1 MFSEPSAFAPGISD
15 RRLAAFNVLVPLG
28 LLAHLMRWSFILL
41 PGIPA
46 PAGRS
51 HTVVW
56 ARATAGWQG
65 SVPSWFTALEILA
78 MAVCAVCIVVKR
90 DRRWVM
96 ALSATALLH
105 YFTFPIRTPNHLT
118 VLVVALTTQSLI
130 WLVGRRGAAP
140 ALVDGQVV
148 RALAGVMAIAYF
160 FAGLHKINTAFLSGV
175 PGESPGAD
183 GLLTFFR
190 NGQLPDPPHWAL
202 VVVAAYGTIL
212 AECVAPVAALFLP
225 RLRAFLL
232 VFLLL
237 FHFPQHTAI
246 GAIDYP
252 LIATSFFPL
261 FFQRDEWSA
270 LCDRLP
276 RVKSI
281 GALVA
286 AVTVGLHLWFS
297 KPINLETVFGAFVAA
312 LWGYFAVA
320 AVTQRLSSRRT
331 VEAQDASRAP
341 EPALQAAGA
350 A

>member
-1 MFSEPSAFAPGISD
+1 MPSEPSVHAISD
-15 RRLAAFNVLVPLG
+15 KRLVAFNVLVPLG

-65 SVPSWFTALEILA
+65 FVPWWLAALEIA
-78 MAVCAVCIVVKR
+78 VMAVCAVGIVLRR
-90 DRRWVM
+90 DRRWALV
-96 ALSATALLH
+96 LSATALVH

-118 VLVVALTTQSLI
+118 VLVVALTTQSLV
-130 WLVGRRGAAP
+130 WLVGRRQGATA
-140 ALVDGQVV
+140 AETDGQAV

-160 FAGLHKINTAFLSGV
+160 FAGLHKINSAFLSVV

-183 GLLTFFR
+183 GLLAFFR
-190 NGQLPDPPHWAL
+190 NGHLPEPPHWAL
-202 VVVAAYGTIL
+202 VAVAGYGTIL
-212 AECVAPVAALFLP
+212 AECVAPIAALFLP
-225 RLRAFLL
+225 SLR

-237 FHFPQHTAI
+237 FLLVFHFPQHTAI

-261 FFQRDEWSA
+261 FFRREEWTA
-270 LCDRLP
+270 LCERLP
-276 RVKSI
+276 RLKAI
-281 GALVA
+281 GIPVA
-286 AVTVGLHLWFS
+286 AVIVVLDLWFS

-312 LWGYFAVA
+312 LWGYFAA
-320 AVTQRLSSRRT
+320 AALSFRISPLRT
-331 VEAQDASRAP
+331 ARAP
-341 EPALQAAGA
+341 GASPAPRECWTLAAPH
-350 A
+350 